1 MKALSLAAALAAL
14 SAALIATAADA
25 TILCKDDRRSNNYV
39 CWDEATRYA
48 LHTPR
53 MHKNGQPKTKDE
65 VLEEGKTIVKRI
77 MARTGRTD
85 RVLLLDQNNRIVD
98 EIPEWKLAFLRGE

>member
-1 MKALSLAAALAAL
+1 MKALALAATL
-14 SAALIATAADA
+14 SALSAGFLAAAADA

-48 LHTPR
+48 IHTPR
-53 MHKNGQPKTKDE
+53 THKNGVAKTKDE
-65 VLEEGKTIVKRI
+65 VLEEGKAIVARI

-85 RVLLLDQNNRIVD
+85 RVLLLDQNNRIVE
-98 EIPEWKLAFLRGE
+98 EIPAWKVAFLRGS